1 MNDGDEKSQKIKL
14 ITCGGLV
21 LAAIF
26 VCAAFFLTQDIE
38 TLRDI
43 VRDILETARSTPWSF
58 PLVLGLYVLSS
69 AVMFPIIVLN
79 LATAMVF
86 GPVYGFLY
94 ALAGSLLSCTVF
106 FFVGRFGR
114 RKGLKQLFAGPKM
127 SRIDAKLRDAG
138 VIGIAAL
145 RLIPMAPFGVFN
157 MAAGITSVT
166 YLDYI
171 AGTALAFLP
180 GGFARAL
187 VGDSLVDLFL
197 NPSAKSMIYLAIG
210 IVLWIAVVIG
220 LQRLLKKYRTV

>member
-1 MNDGDEKSQKIKL
+1 MTQDSLLKKPKFL
-14 ITCGGLV
+14 IGAALGIGAI
-21 LAAIF
+21 LACT
-26 VCAAFFLTQDIE
+26 VFFLTQDIE
-38 TLRDI
+38 TLRDQ
-43 VRDILETARSTPWSF
+43 VRDILETARGTPWSF
-58 PLVLGLYVLSS
+58 PLVLGLYILSS

-86 GPVYGFLY
+86 GPVYGFIY
-94 ALAGSLLSCTVF
+94 AMCGSLLSCTVF

-114 RKGLKQLFAGPKM
+114 NKGLKQLLDGPKM
-127 SRIDAKLRDAG
+127 SKIDAKLRDAG

-157 MAAGITSVT
+157 MAAGITSVG

-180 GGFARAL
+180 GGVARAI

-197 NPSAKSMIYLAIG
+197 DPSAETMVYLGVG
-210 IVLWIAVVIG
+210 IVLWIAVIIA
-220 LQRLLKKYRTV
+220 LQLLLKKYRKS